1 MDNTPINNKLKLDP
15 EVKVELLIKL
25 AFGIS
30 IDDLAK
36 EYDLTRAKIV
46 NLRKNNY
53 IIYNDFVNHWKID
66 KTVAS
71 LGLAP
76 KYERAVSVVK
86 KFYKNKIEIDQDG
99 YILYQGNI
107 CSMNKLL
114 DMADEILKKDDINNF
129 KEMSINIKN
138 NY

>member
-1 MDNTPINNKLKLDP
+1 MDNTFINNKLKLDP

-25 AFGIS
+25 AFGIP
-30 IDDLAK
+30 INDLIN
-36 EYDLTRAKIV
+36 EYGLTYAKII

-66 KTVAS
+66 EDVAS

-76 KYERAVSVVK
+76 KYERAVSIVK
-86 KFYKNKIEIDQDG
+86 KFYKHKIKIDKDG
-99 YILYQGNI
+99 YILYNENV
-107 CSMNKLL
+107 CSMNRLL
-114 DMADEILKKDDINNF
+114 DMADEILKKDNINNF
-129 KEMSINIKN
+129 KEMSNNIKN

>member
-1 MDNTPINNKLKLDP
+1 MEEINNKPKLDP

-30 IDDLAK
+30 IDELAK
-36 EYDLTRAKIV
+36 EYDLTRPKIV

-53 IIYNDFVNHWKID
+53 LMYNNFVEHWKID
-66 KTVAS
+66 KDVAL

-76 KYERAVSVVK
+76 KYERAVSIIK
-86 KFYKNKIEIDQDG
+86 KFYKKKVKITKEG
-99 YILYQGNI
+99 HILYNDLL
-107 CSMNKLL
+107 CSMNKII

-129 KEMSINIKN
+129 KEMPVNMKN

>member
-1 MDNTPINNKLKLDP
+1 MEETNIKQKLDP

-30 IDDLAK
+30 MDELAK
-36 EYDLTRAKIV
+36 EYDLTRPKII

-53 IIYNDFVNHWKID
+53 LMYNTFVEHWKID
-66 KTVAS
+66 KDVAL

-76 KYERAVSVVK
+76 KYERAVSIVK
-86 KFYKNKIEIDQDG
+86 KFYKNKINITKEG
-99 YILYQGNI
+99 HVLYNNIL
-107 CSMNKLL
+107 CSMNKVIDL
-114 DMADEILKKDDINNF
+114 ADEILKKDDINNF
-129 KEMSINIKN
+129 KEMSINMKN